1 MVVKII
7 VAILIFGILVA
18 IHELG
23 HFTVA
28 KLCGIQV
35 NEFAIGMG
43 PRLFK
48 FKKGE
53 TIYSLRCLPIGGFC
67 AMEGEDDSSDNPRAF
82 NNKSVPKRMAVIVAG
97 ATMNIILG
105 FILVII
111 TTCMQEKIPELTI
124 NKFHDNASSAE
135 CGLEVGDK
143 IISINGMHILTDSDI
158 SYKLSNTKD
167 DVFNVVVKRN
177 GEKIELENVKFY
189 YQYQYYVDEETQS
202 YVRVDNPDEY
212 TGEQTL
218 QTAESRFD
226 FYIDSSE
233 KNFFNVLG
241 YSAKETVSIGRLI
254 WISLMDIVKGKY
266 GISDMSGPVGLA
278 TAIGKA
284 TDLGIGYLLNLITF
298 ITINLGIFNLLP
310 LPALDGGRFVFL
322 IVEGIRR
329 KPIPPEKE
337 GMVHFVG
344 LALFM
349 LLTVLVTFSDIKKL
363 L

>member
-1 MVVKII
+1 MAVKII
-7 VAILIFGILVA
+7 SAILIFGILVA

-48 FKKGE
+48 LKKGE
-53 TIYSLRCLPIGGFC
+53 TVYSLRCFPIGGFC

-124 NKFHDNASSAE
+124 AEFHDGASSHE
-135 CGLEVGDK
+135 CGLEIGDE
-143 IISINGMHILTDSDI
+143 IISVNGMNILTDSDI

-167 DVFNVVVKRN
+167 DVFNVIVKRN
-177 GEKIELENVKFY
+177 GKKIELENVKFY
-189 YQYQYYVDEETQS
+189 YQYQYYVDEESQS
-202 YVRVDNPDEY
+202 YVKVDNPDEY
-212 TGEQTL
+212 TGEQPL

-226 FYIDSSE
+226 FYVDSSE
-233 KNFFNVLG
+233 KGFFNVLE
-241 YSAKETVSIGRLI
+241 YSAKETASIGRLI
-254 WISLMDIVKGKY
+254 WISLIDIIKGKY

-278 TAIGKA
+278 TAIGQA

-322 IVEGIRR
+322 IIEAVRR

-337 GMVHFVG
+337 GMIHFVG

-349 LLTVLVTFSDIKKL
+349 LLTVVVTFSDIKKL